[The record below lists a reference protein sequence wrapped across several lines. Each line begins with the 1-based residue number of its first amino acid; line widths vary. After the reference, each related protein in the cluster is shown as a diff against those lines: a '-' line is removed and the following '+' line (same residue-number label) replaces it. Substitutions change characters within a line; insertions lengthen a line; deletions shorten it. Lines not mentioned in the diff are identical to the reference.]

1 MPDTQQ
7 IKADLVRCGL
17 LSGRDITLTPLTGG
31 VSSDIQLAS
40 DGERTFVIKQALAQL
55 KVDDL
60 WQADVSRNRTEQA
73 FMRHVSTFLP
83 HSVPRIVHCNN
94 ELNYFAMDYLAG
106 FRDWKSILLAGD
118 ADASRARR
126 AGEMLGAI
134 HRATWNDQS
143 LLDRFDTT
151 KSFHALRTEPYLLT
165 AAARNPDLA
174 ARIRAEARRLE
185 NTRLCLI
192 HGDYSPK
199 NIMIG
204 PDRMVL
210 LDCEVAWYGEPAFD
224 TAFLFNHFLLKALF
238 RRDNHMQFISLVHAA
253 WRGYRQ
259 GRGDMEPDMEQ
270 RTGRL
275 LLMLMLARVDGKSPA
290 EYLRSDRRKCA
301 VREFVHE
308 LLPREVFDLADI
320 CRRWA
325 RWLETIE
332 GEADDENQ

>member
-1 MPDTQQ
+1 MSDTEQ

-31 VSSDIQLAS
+31 VSSDIRLAS
-40 DGERTFVIKQALAQL
+40 DGKRTFVLKQALAEL

-60 WQADVSRNRTEQA
+60 WRVDVSRNRTEQA
-73 FMRHVSTFLP
+73 FIHHVSSFLP
-83 HSVPRIVHCNN
+83 HSVPRIVHSNS
-94 ELNYFAMDYLAG
+94 ELNYFAMEYLAG
-106 FRDWKSILLAGD
+106 LRDWKSSLLAGD
-118 ADASRARR
+118 ADASLARQ
-126 AGEMLGAI
+126 AGEMLGRI
-134 HRATWNDQS
+134 HRATWDDQS

-151 KSFHALRTEPYLLT
+151 ESFHALRTEPYLLT

-174 ARIRAEARRLE
+174 HRIQTEAGRLE
-185 NTRLCLI
+185 STRLCLI

-204 PDRMVL
+204 LDRMVL

-224 TAFLFNHFLLKALF
+224 AAFLFNHFLLKALL
-238 RRDNHMQFISLVHAA
+238 RYDDRKQFISLVDAA
-253 WRGYRQ
+253 WGGYRQ
-259 GRGDMEPDMEQ
+259 SRGDTEPEMEQ

-290 EYLRSDRRKCA
+290 EYLRSSRQKRA
-301 VREFVHE
+301 VRGFVHE
-308 LLPREVFDLADI
+308 LLPREVFNLADI

-325 RWLETIE
+325 GWLETTE
-332 GEADDENQ
+332 GETDDENQ